1 MIELSEKYAG
11 GNAWVYLCAW
21 VVIAW
26 AIDEEMAHI
35 ELIESAILLILNFN
49 ISYKAVLWNAVEA
62 STNGLV
68 AKEHYLVVVLARV
81 LVQICEASLTQLVV
95 FASSEL
101 LKLAACHRFDVLPLE
116 DIVFEQTEMPDSSL
130 ADQESLA
137 V

>member
-1 MIELSEKYAG
+1 M
-11 GNAWVYLCAW
+11 
-21 VVIAW
+21 
-26 AIDEEMAHI
+26 
-35 ELIESAILLILNFN
+35 
-49 ISYKAVLWNAVEA
+49 EA

-81 LVQICEASLTQLVV
+81 LVQICEASLTRLVV